1 MKSRLR
7 SLPICDLAKLRPFY
21 KKVKY
26 AQSDSRLVKSGDLF
40 FAFPGQVFDG
50 RDYIIDAIK
59 QGASAIF
66 WEPGAPFYWDK
77 NWHCPNVPVE
87 QLAQHAGVIMADI
100 LDYPGCTIPITG
112 VTGTNGK
119 TSITHWLAQAYQVLN
134 KKVAIIGTIG
144 NGFLNQLFS
153 STHTTPD
160 ALINQALLAQYC
172 QQGAEAVVM
181 EVSSHGLD
189 QGRVNG
195 VPFKTA
201 IFTNLTRDHLD
212 YHGTMSAYGAAKRL
226 LFYWEGLQNAII
238 NLDDPFGAKLAQ
250 ELKNQPINLLTYGF
264 NQGDIQATSLNV
276 SRGSLLMNVK
286 TPWGSILLNNAQLI
300 GRFNA
305 VNLLACL
312 GALCIDSI
320 PLKDAADALAKIE
333 PVCGRMQRLEKPKK
347 PLVIIDYAHTPD
359 ALEKTLMALADIC
372 SKKSKLYCVF
382 GCGGDRDKGKR
393 PLMGAVAAKIA
404 DVVVV
409 TSDNPRTEDPFAIM
423 QDILAGMSHQLV
435 HVEADRLQAIFWAIQ
450 QATAKDIILI
460 TGKGHEQYQ
469 DIGGKK
475 IPFSDYQIAQEALL
489 VNPS

>member
-1 MKSRLR
+1 MKSCLR
-7 SLPICDLAKLRPFY
+7 SLPICDLATLRPFY
-21 KKVKY
+21 KKVKC

-40 FAFPGQVFDG
+40 FAFPGEVFDG
-50 RDYIIDAIK
+50 RDYIVDAIK
-59 QGASAIF
+59 QGAAAVF
-66 WEPGAPFYWDK
+66 WEPGAQFCWDK
-77 NWHCPNVPVE
+77 NWQCPNAPVS
-87 QLAQHAGVIMADI
+87 QLAQQAGVIVADI
-100 LDYPGCTIPITG
+100 LDYPGGRIPITG

-134 KKVAIIGTIG
+134 KKVAIIGTMG
-144 NGFLNQLFS
+144 NGFLNQLFL
-153 STHTTPD
+153 STNTTPN
-160 ALINQALLAQYC
+160 AFTNQALLAQYC
-172 QQGAEAVVM
+172 QQGADAVVM
-181 EVSSHGLD
+181 EVSSHALD

-212 YHGTMSAYGAAKRL
+212 YHGTMNAYGAAKRL

-264 NQGDIQATSLNV
+264 NQGDIQATSLNT
-276 SRGSLLMNVK
+276 SRSSVLMNIK
-286 TPWGSILLNNAQLI
+286 TPWGSIALNNAQLI

-305 VNLLACL
+305 ANLLACL
-312 GALCIDSI
+312 GALCVESI
-320 PLKDAADALAKIE
+320 SLKDAVDALEKIE
-333 PVCGRMQRLEKPKK
+333 PVGGRMQRLENPQK
-347 PLVIIDYAHTPD
+347 PLIVIDYAHTPD
-359 ALEKTLMALADIC
+359 ALEKTLLALADIC

-393 PLMGAVAAKIA
+393 PLMGAVAGKIA
-404 DVVVV
+404 DVIVV
-409 TSDNPRTEDPFAIM
+409 TSDNPRTEDPFAIV
-423 QDILAGMSHQLV
+423 QDILAGMNRQRA
-435 HVEADRLQAIFWAIQ
+435 HVELNRLQAIFWAIH
-450 QATAKDIILI
+450 QATARDIILI

-475 IPFSDYQIAQEALL
+475 IPFSDYRIAQDALL